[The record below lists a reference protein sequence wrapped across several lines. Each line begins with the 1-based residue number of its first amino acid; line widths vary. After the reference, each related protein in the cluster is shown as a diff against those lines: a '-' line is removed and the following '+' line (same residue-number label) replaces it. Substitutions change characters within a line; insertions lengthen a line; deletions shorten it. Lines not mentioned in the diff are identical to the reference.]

1 METTEEKKKSFS
13 AQYSELLVK
22 YPLLVN
28 AVQGAII
35 AGLGVLASQ
44 VLSGMENFDYTEVWI
59 MMLINFAYHPPVLMW
74 FNSILRKSNM
84 KIIPL
89 LIADQAFFSPFF
101 TAGIVSI
108 RLLLLGTELRAI
120 PGIVLDVVPKAMGPS
135 WLFWVPSKAIIF
147 LYVPPMYQLLAGN
160 AFAFVWTIIF
170 AMILQA
176 K

>member
-1 METTEEKKKSFS
+1 MEATEGKKKSFS
-13 AQYSELLVK
+13 AQYRDLLLK

-35 AGLGVLASQ
+35 AALGVIASQ
-44 VLSGMENFDYTEVWI
+44 ILSGMKQFDFSEVWI

-74 FNSILRKSNM
+74 FNSVLQKSNM

-89 LIADQAFFSPFF
+89 LFVDQALFSPVF
-101 TAGIVSI
+101 TAGIVSL
-108 RLLLLGTELRAI
+108 RLLLLGTDLRAI
-120 PGIVLDVVPKAMGPS
+120 PAIVMDVVPKAMGPS
-135 WLFWVPSKAIIF
+135 WMFWVPSKAIIF